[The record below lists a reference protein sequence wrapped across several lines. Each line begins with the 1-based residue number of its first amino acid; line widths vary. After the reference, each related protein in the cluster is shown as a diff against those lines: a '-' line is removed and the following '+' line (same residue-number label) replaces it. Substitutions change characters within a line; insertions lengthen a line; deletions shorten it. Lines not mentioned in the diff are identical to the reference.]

1 MLSNIKIAMCRAV
14 LLLVMAASN
23 SAVAAWVKVSEDERS
38 VIYANLE
45 PIRETG
51 NEVKLWWM
59 SDFKTAQTSNDDM
72 YLSSR
77 RQYEFDCQKGE
88 YRPLFFS
95 RHSENMAKGM
105 VVYSNSA
112 TGEWKR
118 VPPNT
123 VGEILLK
130 FACGEASTLSK

>member
-1 MLSNIKIAMCRAV
+1 MLSNIKIAMCRVV
-14 LLLVMAASN
+14 LLLMMVASN
-23 SAVAAWVKVSEDERS
+23 SAVAAWVKVNEDERS
-38 VIYANLE
+38 VTYANLE
-45 PIRETG
+45 VIREAG
-51 NEVKLWWM
+51 DEVKLWWM
-59 SDFKTAQTSNDDM
+59 SDFKTAQTNNDDV

-95 RHSENMAKGM
+95 RYSENMATGR

-118 VPPNT
+118 VPSKT

-130 FACGEASTLSK
+130 FACGEASSLSK